1 LQKSPVVIIWAA
13 LAVAAVT
20 GIAIAPKII
29 GLSVIDSLNA
39 HVAQINDIPP
49 YTAMVKEVNSGWFNS
64 SAVIAVSVS
73 FPEMDAEQQQT
84 FTFDLNF
91 NAQHGPVLMG
101 ESLTFGREAWS
112 LSYQGENLRSNLDF
126 APDQAFYEFKAKT
139 DLLGSTAISDH
150 IVPFN
155 IQTTEDDEPVSLSFS
170 GYQGSGDIHGNNI
183 TYMAN
188 IDKVSIDGSG
198 KQANIDNIHVDSQLK
213 ANMEQIFSGEMYDSL
228 VKVSIAKMSF
238 TDSED
243 PSLNSNIQNTLLSG
257 ESVAD
262 RSKKIFHILSSYS
275 VERYEVMGSVGQDLR
290 LNVDMKNLSSDFIK
304 AYQKQIQNTVQVPQG
319 DPNAVQQQLLDFMDT
334 NLLDL
339 LIASPEFNIAQVS
352 GKLEQG
358 KFNGQLFT
366 KLVNITHLPDN
377 LLDNTFWLSH
387 LQASTHIEIEQSV
400 AEMIAVLVLESQL
413 KANPELAQATPE
425 QINEIAMQ
433 QAPMMLQNLEQQGL
447 LEATAEGYQLVAE
460 LKDSQANINGNP
472 IPLPIP

>member
-1 LQKSPVVIIWAA
+1 
-13 LAVAAVT
+13 
-20 GIAIAPKII
+20 
-29 GLSVIDSLNA
+29 
-39 HVAQINDIPP
+39 
-49 YTAMVKEVNSGWFNS
+49 
-64 SAVIAVSVS
+64 
-73 FPEMDAEQQQT
+73 
-84 FTFDLNF
+84 
-91 NAQHGPVLMG
+91 MG

-112 LSYQGENLRSNLDF
+112 VSYQGENLRSNLDF

-139 DLLGSTAISDH
+139 DLLGSTVISDH
-150 IVPFN
+150 ILPFT
-155 IQTTEDDEPVSLSFS
+155 IQTIENDEPVSLSFS

-183 TYMAN
+183 TYIAD
-188 IDKVSIDGSG
+188 ID
-198 KQANIDNIHVDSQLK
+198 KQANIDNIHFDTQLK

-228 VKVSIAKMSF
+228 VKVSIASMNF
-238 TDSED
+238 TDSEN

-257 ESVAD
+257 ESVAN
-262 RSKKIFHILSSYS
+262 RSNKIFHIISSYS
-275 VERYEVMGSVGQDLR
+275 IERYEVMGSVGQDLR
-290 LNVDMKNLSSDFIK
+290 LNVDMKNLSSDFVK
-304 AYQKQIQNTVQVPQG
+304 AYQAQMQDVVENPQD
-319 DPNAVQQQLLDFMDT
+319 DPNAVQQQLMDFMDN

-366 KLVNITHLPDN
+366 KLVNITHMPDN
-377 LLDNTFWLSH
+377 LLDNAFWLSH
-387 LQASTHIEIEQSV
+387 LQASTHIEIDQSV

-433 QAPMMLQNLEQQGL
+433 QAPIMLQNLEQQGL